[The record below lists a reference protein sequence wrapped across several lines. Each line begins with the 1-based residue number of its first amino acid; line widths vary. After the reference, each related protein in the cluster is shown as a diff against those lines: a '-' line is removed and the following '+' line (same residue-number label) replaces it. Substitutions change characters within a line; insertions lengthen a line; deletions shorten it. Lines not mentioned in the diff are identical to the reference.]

1 MNTKINSFLCLL
13 VTVFFLLAFSSG
25 NPQQKEKPQEKNKEK
40 TTPAK
45 DSKENKETKDP
56 KDKTKTT
63 AAPKADSVAV
73 KEIPVVKET
82 DTLQIDPNS
91 KLKIYKK
98 NAHASYY
105 HHKFNGR
112 RTASGK
118 RFDNNKYTAAHKKL
132 PFGTLVK
139 VTNEANGKFVI
150 VEITDRGPF
159 SKVREIDLT
168 KRAFMDIVSNKNSG
182 SVIVKIE
189 VVEEPK

>member
-1 MNTKINSFLCLL
+1 MNTKINSLLL
-13 VTVFFLLAFSSG
+13 VMMASFALLAFSSG
-25 NPQQKEKPQEKNKEK
+25 NPQQKEKPQDKNKEK

-45 DSKENKETKDP
+45 DSKDSKETKDP

-63 AAPKADSVAV
+63 TAPKADSVAV

-91 KLKIYKK
+91 KLKVYKK

-139 VTNEANGKFVI
+139 VTNEANGKSVI

-168 KRAFMDIVSNKNSG
+168 KRAFIDIVSNKNSG

>member
-1 MNTKINSFLCLL
+1 MNTKIASFLL
-13 VTVFFLLAFSSG
+13 VLMTFALLAFSSG
-25 NPQQKEKPQEKNKEK
+25 NPQQKEKPQDKNKEK

-45 DSKENKETKDP
+45 DSKDPKEIKDP
-56 KDKTKTT
+56 KDKIKTVAT
-63 AAPKADSVAV
+63 AKTDTVVV
-73 KEIPVVKET
+73 KEIPMVKET